1 MRLSGDIGQA
11 AARHARTLA
20 IVLVWPALALLATD
34 RASGQFGFGAVGGIA
49 VDAGG
54 IVAALDGTAS
64 EALALQRRRLLEA
77 GTNPPAAEGLRKV
90 SLAGVVTAVSKAV
103 TEGRP
108 VPPDVLLL
116 GGLERIELV
125 LVDPDHHDIV
135 LVGPADAAVVDAAG
149 NLVAAGSRRPLLQL
163 EDLVV
168 ALRSIDAAR
177 AGGITCSIDPSPE
190 GIARLRGFLAGRRGV
205 GPDPQSLFRGM
216 EEALGPQQITV
227 QGVPLGSRFAQV
239 LVAADYRLKRLGMG
253 LESSGIAGLPSYLE
267 MIPAGGRAA
276 TLPRFWL
283 EPAYDPIARDPDE
296 LAWRLSGR
304 RMKCLTE
311 SDAFADGQVRRGT
324 GTTDRAAQR
333 WCTAMGEHYNEL
345 AGRQPAFAELTNC
358 IDLAVVAALIQGRQL
373 ADRAGLDL
381 GPLVDPERLALPEYE
396 TARTV
401 PTVAGGLKKGD
412 VWLLSASGGLQFQ
425 PWQFAAT
432 TDSTA
437 EASAQVSELRTVALT
452 GRPAAG
458 DGRFWWD

>member
-1 MRLSGDIGQA
+1 MRLSGTIRQD
-11 AARHARTLA
+11 AARHGWTLA
-20 IVLVWPALALLATD
+20 IVLAWPALALLATD

-49 VDAGG
+49 IDPDG
-54 IVAALDGTAS
+54 IVGTLDGSAS
-64 EALALQRRRLLEA
+64 EALALQRRRLLEGGSTPTA
-77 GTNPPAAEGLRKV
+77 TDGLRKV
-90 SLAGVVTAVSKAV
+90 SLAGVVSAVSEAV
-103 TEGRP
+103 TSGRP

-135 LVGPADAAVVDAAG
+135 LAGPADTAVVDAGG
-149 NLVAAGSRRPLLQL
+149 NVVAAGSRRPLLQL

-168 ALRSIDAAR
+168 ALRSIDGAR

-205 GPDPQSLFRGM
+205 GPDPQALFQGM
-216 EEALGPQQITV
+216 EDALGPQRITV
-227 QGVPLGSRFAQV
+227 KGVPAGSRFAQV

-267 MIPAGGRAA
+267 LVPSGGRAA

-324 GTTDRAAQR
+324 GVIDRAAQR
-333 WCTAMGEHYNEL
+333 WCNAMGEHYEEL
-345 AGRQPAFAELTNC
+345 AGRQPAFAELANC

-381 GPLVDPERLALPEYE
+381 GPLLDSERLALPEYE
-396 TARTV
+396 AARTV

-425 PWQFAAT
+425 PWQFAAA

-437 EASAQVSELRTVALT
+437 ESADRVADLRTAALT
-452 GRPAAG
+452 SRPAAEG
-458 DGRFWWD
+458 GRIWWD